1 MGQRRALRR
10 RCRRPSG
17 SASSTPELAKLH
29 PAQIADLVEAAS
41 HSEGEEIIQAVGQD
55 DLELE
60 ADVFEELD
68 EQHQMEFIEHRSDE
82 QVAAVIA
89 RMAPDDA
96 ADLIA
101 ELDEKRRGVVL
112 DLLPAPHQRKV
123 RALLGYDP
131 AEAGG
136 LMSPDFVSVYRQATV
151 GEVLERVRQSSLAD
165 EMLSSVYVMDS
176 GTASSARSRWRPWS
190 AQTPKWA

>member
-1 MGQRRALRR
+1 MT
-10 RCRRPSG
+10 C
-17 SASSTPELAKLH
+17 
-29 PAQIADLVEAAS
+29 
-41 HSEGEEIIQAVGQD
+41 
-55 DLELE
+55 ELE

-68 EQHQMEFIEHRSDE
+68 EQHQMEFIERRSDE
-82 QVAAVIA
+82 QVAAVVA

-101 ELDEKRRGVVL
+101 ELEEKRRGVVL
-112 DLLPAPHQRKV
+112 DLLPSLHQRKV

-165 EMLSSVYVMDS
+165 ELLSSDLRH
-176 GTASSARSRWRPWS
+176 GLTASLPRCGPAGDPGPLRPRSGPDRVGPPVHPQ
-190 AQTPKWA
+190 A